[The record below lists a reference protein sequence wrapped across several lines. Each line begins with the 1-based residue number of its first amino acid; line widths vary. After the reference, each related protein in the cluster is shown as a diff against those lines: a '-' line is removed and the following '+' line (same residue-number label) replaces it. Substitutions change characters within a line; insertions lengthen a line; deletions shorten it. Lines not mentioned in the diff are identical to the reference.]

1 VIDDATDRLVMYVSA
16 HLHTGMFMVVIRTDR
31 LTRRFGDLVAVDD
44 LSVEVPRGG
53 VTGLVGPNGSG
64 KSTLIRMLLG
74 LIRPSSGTADVLGH
88 PISRPEAYA
97 SQVGA
102 LVEAPAFVPGL
113 SARANL
119 RSLARLRG
127 LPDVRVEDVLGI
139 VGLMGREQEPVKRF
153 SLGMKQRL
161 GIAAALLPDPQVLV
175 LDEPTNGLDPAGIV
189 EIRGL
194 LQRLGES
201 GRSVIVSSHLL
212 TEIQSVCD
220 HLLVLRFGVLM
231 YAGPM
236 ADLLQRAESHIDV
249 QPEFDSDLERLHQV
263 LVDAGWTVTTDST
276 GQLRVLAPLAAAAQV
291 NRDAG
296 SGRVTLR
303 AIHASQDDL
312 ERIFLQMT
320 GTNDDELAAS
330 RADALHPPHDPGA
343 SSNEADR

>member
-1 VIDDATDRLVMYVSA
+1 M
-16 HLHTGMFMVVIRTDR
+16 
-31 LTRRFGDLVAVDD
+31 
-44 LSVEVPRGG
+44 
-53 VTGLVGPNGSG
+53 
-64 KSTLIRMLLG
+64 
-74 LIRPSSGTADVLGH
+74 
-88 PISRPEAYA
+88 
-97 SQVGA
+97 
-102 LVEAPAFVPGL
+102 
-113 SARANL
+113 
-119 RSLARLRG
+119 
-127 LPDVRVEDVLGI
+127 
-139 VGLMGREQEPVKRF
+139 
-153 SLGMKQRL
+153 
-161 GIAAALLPDPQVLV
+161 

-189 EIRGL
+189 EVRGL

-296 SGRVTLR
+296 SGGVTLR